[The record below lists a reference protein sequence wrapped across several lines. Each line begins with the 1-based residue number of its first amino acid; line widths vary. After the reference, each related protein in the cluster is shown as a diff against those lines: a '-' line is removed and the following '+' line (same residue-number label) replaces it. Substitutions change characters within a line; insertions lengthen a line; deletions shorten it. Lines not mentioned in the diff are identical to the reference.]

1 MNKIYWFI
9 AVIITCSYL
18 NSGAQ
23 ADELVVR
30 EFEKHQLSSV
40 YWSEGASYGDFNQD
54 GHMDV
59 VSGPHIWLGPD
70 YNIRTNIIRP
80 SHRRKWDL
88 MPADTIRTML
98 FHSYMTLTKTDG
110 PTF

>member
-40 YWSEGASYGDFNQD
+40 YWSEGVPVTATSIK
-54 GHMDV
+54 MAT
-59 VSGPHIWLGPD
+59 W
-70 YNIRTNIIRP
+70 
-80 SHRRKWDL
+80 
-88 MPADTIRTML
+88 M
-98 FHSYMTLTKTDG
+98 
-110 PTF
+110 